1 MTLIL
6 GCSFFNT
13 IAQSVE
19 VQDITPIGFS
29 GNFEHLQFSQTR
41 GLLAIS
47 DKNVLYISTDTAK
60 TWKTEKLPTDT
71 VNQFIMYKDG
81 LTGFITN
88 SKGAYRTLDGG
99 ITWEKMPLTGIP
111 SKIDGYEVNLV
122 NLYFK
127 TKDVVFYILTN
138 KVNGKR
144 IYQSSDCENTWKEV
158 TKDIIIQVNGD

>member
-1 MTLIL
+1 M
-6 GCSFFNT
+6 GFSFLNS

-19 VQDITPIGFS
+19 VHDITPMGFS

-47 DKNVLYISTDTAK
+47 DKSVLYVSTDTAK
-60 TWKTEKLPTDT
+60 TWETEKLPTDT
-71 VNQFIMYKDG
+71 VSQFIMFKDG

-88 SKGAYRTLDGG
+88 KKSAYRTLDGG
-99 ITWEKMPLTGIP
+99 ITWERLALNGI
-111 SKIDGYEVNLV
+111 SKKIDGYEVDLV

-127 TKDVVFYILTN
+127 TKDELFYILTN

-144 IYQSSDCENTWKEV
+144 IYK
-158 TKDIIIQVNGD
+158 